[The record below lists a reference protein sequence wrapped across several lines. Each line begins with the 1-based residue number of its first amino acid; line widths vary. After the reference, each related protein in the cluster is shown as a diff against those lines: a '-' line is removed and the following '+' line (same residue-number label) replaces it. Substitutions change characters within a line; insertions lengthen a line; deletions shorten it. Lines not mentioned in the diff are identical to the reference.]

1 MKIVVDGMGGDR
13 GTSEVLKGV
22 RLALDEMPEIEIV
35 VVGKEEIIKKELSKH
50 KYDEKRLTVVNADEV
65 IEMTDEPVSAVKKK
79 KNSSMNIALELVKNG
94 EGDAF
99 VSAGNTGALIS
110 ASQLKLRRIKGVLR
124 PAIATVFPAKGRNM
138 VLMDVGAT
146 ADTKPEFIN
155 QFAIIGS
162 KFAEEILHREN
173 PTVALLNIGSEDGK
187 GNELTRG
194 AHELMKKNKDINF
207 VGNIESRDMMFGK
220 VDVVVTD
227 GFTGNMV
234 LKTSEGIAKY
244 IFECLKEEI
253 KNSFLAK
260 IGVFFM
266 MPALKRIKKKLDSSE
281 YGGALFLGL
290 NGISIKAHG
299 NSDAN
304 GIKNAIRVAKE
315 FTENRFVEKLKD
327 MISSQEEK
335 EC

>member
-22 RLALDEMPEIEIV
+22 NLALNEMPEIEIII
-35 VVGKEEIIKKELSKH
+35 VGKKEIIEKEFSKYKH
-50 KYDEKRLTVVNADEV
+50 DKSRVTIVNADEV
-65 IEMTDEPVSAVKKK
+65 IEMTDEPVLAVKKK
-79 KNSSMNIALELVKNG
+79 KNSSMNIALDIVKNG

-110 ASQLKLRRIKGVLR
+110 ASQMKLRRIKGILR
-124 PAIATVFPAKGRNM
+124 PAIATVFPAKEKNI

-155 QFAIIGS
+155 QFAIIGC
-162 KFAEEILHREN
+162 KFAKEILHRKN
-173 PTVALLNIGSEDGK
+173 PTVGLLNIGSEEGK

-194 AHELMKKNKDINF
+194 AYELMKNNKNIIF
-207 VGNIESRDMMFGK
+207 VGNIESRDMMSGK
-220 VDVVVTD
+220 IDVIVTD

-253 KNSFLAK
+253 QSSIFAK
-260 IGVFFM
+260 IGMFFM
-266 MPALKRIKKKLDSSE
+266 LPVFKKMKKKLDSSE

-315 FTENRFVEKLKD
+315 FAENRFVEKLKD
-327 MISSQEEK
+327 TISSQEEE

>member
-13 GTSEVLKGV
+13 GTVEVLKGI
-22 RLALDEMPEIEIV
+22 RLALLEMPEIEII
-35 VVGKEEIIKKELSKH
+35 VVGKEEIIKKELSNH

-65 IEMTDEPVSAVKKK
+65 IEMIDEPVSAVRKK
-79 KNSSMNIALELVKNG
+79 KNSSMNVALELVKNG

-124 PAIATVFPAKGRNM
+124 PAIATVFPAKGKNI
-138 VLMDVGAT
+138 VLMDVGAN

-155 QFAIIGS
+155 QFAVIGC
-162 KFAEEILHREN
+162 KFAEEILHRKN
-173 PTVALLNIGSEDGK
+173 PVVALLNIGSEEGK
-187 GNELTRG
+187 GNELTRD
-194 AHELMKKNKDINF
+194 AYDLMKDNKNINF
-207 VGNIESRDMMFGK
+207 AGNIESRDMMNGK

-253 KNSFLAK
+253 GKSFLAK
-260 IGVFFM
+260 IGIFFM
-266 MPALKRIKKKLDSSE
+266 MPVIKKLKKRLDSSE

-290 NGISIKAHG
+290 NGVSIKAHG
-299 NSDAN
+299 NSDAV
-304 GIKNAIRVAKE
+304 GIKNAIRVANE
-315 FTENRFVEKLKD
+315 FAENKFVEKLKD